1 MRVFSLEEYY
11 EESSEIVEKAE
22 GRIIQDELKKEKGNH
37 KKWSFDELLAFG
49 KPQREIQQE
58 PNECY
63 KKWWERH

>member
-1 MRVFSLEEYY
+1 M
-11 EESSEIVEKAE
+11 EKAE
-22 GRIIQDELKKEKGNH
+22 GRIIQEELKKEKGNH
-37 KKWSFDELLAFG
+37 KKWSFDELLAFE